1 MPKPKVFVFA
11 PILDHD
17 EWRATFEEA
26 GCELVLGS
34 ADWHNP
40 QGNNEEEM
48 MEMAKGAV
56 AMMGTSIRSCPITTK
71 IMNAAGPD
79 LRVISKCT
87 IGVDDV
93 DVAGATAK
101 NVMVT
106 HAPTESNWGGVG
118 EGTMA
123 MILTILKKARERD
136 RTMKEGT
143 WRLPELQGLYLGSR
157 ESDGY
162 PGMVVGIVGL
172 GRVGSRVAKLLKPW
186 GCPISACDPY
196 VAESH
201 FDALG
206 VERVDYDTLLAR
218 AEIIT
223 FHVTLTPETRQMYD
237 SEAIAKTRE
246 GAILINDSRGQVVNG
261 EALCEALDSGH
272 IAAAALDVF
281 EDEPVDPADRILT
294 MGDKVLL
301 SPHMVSSNLRGGLH
315 PGLIWAT
322 KCVLAALKGEVP
334 DGVFNKDVLPT
345 WEQRFHAK
353 NILG

>member
-11 PILDHD
+11 PILETD
-17 EWRATFEEA
+17 EWQKTFEEA

-40 QGNNEEEM
+40 HGNNEEEM

-56 AMMGTSIRSCPITTK
+56 AMMGTSIRSCPISTK
-71 IMNAAGPD
+71 IMDAAGPS

-101 NVMVT
+101 NIMVT
-106 HAPTESNWGGVG
+106 HAPTESNWGGVA
-118 EGTMA
+118 EGTIS
-123 MILTILKKARERD
+123 MILTILKKSRERD
-136 RTMKEGT
+136 LTMKEGT
-143 WRLPELQGLYLGSR
+143 WRLPELQGLYLGAR

-172 GRVGSRVAKLLKPW
+172 GRIGSRIAKLLKPW
-186 GCPISACDPY
+186 GCPIIACDPY

-201 FDALG
+201 FEELG
-206 VERVDYDTLLAR
+206 VERVDYDTLLGR

-223 FHVTLTPETRQMYD
+223 FHVTLTPETRQLYD
-237 SEAIAKTRE
+237 AEAMAKTKE
-246 GAILINDSRGQVVNG
+246 GAILINDARGQVVNL
-261 EALCEALDSGH
+261 EALCDALDSGR
-272 IAAAALDVF
+272 ISAAALDVF
-281 EDEPVDPADRILT
+281 EDEPVAADARILT

-322 KCVLAALKGEVP
+322 KCVLAALRGETP

-345 WEQRFHAK
+345 WEQRYRAK

>member
-11 PILDHD
+11 PILETD
-17 EWRATFEEA
+17 EWQKTFEEA
-26 GCELVLGS
+26 GCELVHGS

-56 AMMGTSIRSCPITTK
+56 AMMGTSIRSCPISTK
-71 IMNAAGPD
+71 IMDAAGPS

-101 NVMVT
+101 NIMVT
-106 HAPTESNWGGVG
+106 HAPTESNWGGVA
-118 EGTMA
+118 EGTIS
-123 MILTILKKARERD
+123 MILTILKKSRERD
-136 RTMKEGT
+136 LTMKEGT
-143 WRLPELQGLYLGSR
+143 WRLPELQGLYLGAR

-172 GRVGSRVAKLLKPW
+172 GRIGSRIAKLLKPW
-186 GCPISACDPY
+186 GCPIIACDPY

-201 FDALG
+201 FEELG
-206 VERVDYDTLLAR
+206 VERVDYDTLLGR

-237 SEAIAKTRE
+237 AEAMAKTKE
-246 GAILINDSRGQVVNG
+246 GAIVINDARGQVVNL
-261 EALCEALDSGH
+261 EALCDALDSGR

-281 EDEPVDPADRILT
+281 EDEPVAADARILT

-322 KCVLAALKGEVP
+322 KCVLAALRGETP

-345 WEQRFHAK
+345 WEQRYRAK

>member
-1 MPKPKVFVFA
+1 MAKPKVFVFA
-11 PILDHD
+11 PIRESD
-17 EWRATFEEA
+17 EWQQTFEDA
-26 GCELVLGS
+26 GCELVLGN

-40 QGNNEEEM
+40 QGDNEQEM

-56 AMMGTSIRSCPITTK
+56 AMMGTSIRSSPITTK
-71 IMNAAGPD
+71 IMDAAGPD
-79 LRVISKCT
+79 LRIIAKCT

-93 DVAGATAK
+93 DVAGATGK

-106 HAPTESNWGGVG
+106 HAPTESNWGGVA
-118 EGTMA
+118 EGTIA

-157 ESDGY
+157 EQDDY
-162 PGMVVGIVGL
+162 PGMTVGIVGM
-172 GRVGSRVAKLLKPW
+172 GRIGSRVAKLLKPW
-186 GCPISACDPY
+186 GCPMIGCDPY
-196 VAESH
+196 VADSH
-201 FDALG
+201 FEELG
-206 VERVDYDTLLAR
+206 VERVDYDTLLSR

-223 FHVTLTPETRQMYD
+223 FHVTLTPETRQMFNAE
-237 SEAIAKTRE
+237 SIAKTQP
-246 GAILINDSRGQVVNG
+246 GTILINDSRGQVVNG
-261 EALCEALDSGH
+261 DALCDALESDH

-281 EDEPVDPADRILT
+281 EDEPVEPDARILK

-322 KCVLAALKGEVP
+322 KCVLAALHGDVP
-334 DGVFNKDVLPT
+334 DAVFNKDVLPT
-345 WEQRFHAK
+345 WEQRYKSK
-353 NILG
+353 NILP

>member
-11 PILDHD
+11 PIMEHL
-17 EWRATFEEA
+17 EWQETFADA
-26 GCELVLGS
+26 GCELVLGK

-71 IMNAAGPD
+71 IMDAAGPN
-79 LRVISKCT
+79 LRIIAKCT
-87 IGVDDV
+87 IGTDDI
-93 DVAGATAK
+93 DIKGATGK

-106 HAPTESNWGGVG
+106 HAPTESNWGGVA
-118 EGTMA
+118 EGTIA

-143 WRLPELQGLYLGSR
+143 WRLPELQGLFLGSR
-157 ESDGY
+157 EEDGY
-162 PGMVVGIVGL
+162 PGMVVGLVGL
-172 GRVGSRVAKLLKPW
+172 GRIGSRIAKLLKPW
-186 GCPISACDPY
+186 GCPIIACDPY
-196 VAESH
+196 IAESH
-201 FDALG
+201 FDELG

-218 AEIIT
+218 AEIVS
-223 FHVTLTPETRQMYD
+223 FHVTLTPETRQMLNAE
-237 SEAIAKTRE
+237 SIAKMQE

-261 EALCEALDSGH
+261 EALCDALDSGH

-281 EDEPVDPADRILT
+281 EDEPVAPDARILA

-322 KCVLAALKGEVP
+322 RCVLAALRGEVP
-334 DGVFNKDVLPT
+334 EAVFNKDVLPT
-345 WEQRFHAK
+345 WEQRYKSK
-353 NILG
+353 NILD

>member
-11 PILDHD
+11 PIMEHL
-17 EWRATFEEA
+17 EWQDTFEEA
-26 GCELVLGS
+26 GCELVLGK

-71 IMNAAGPD
+71 IMDAAGSD
-79 LRVISKCT
+79 LRIIAKCT

-93 DVAGATAK
+93 DVKGATGK

-106 HAPTESNWGGVG
+106 HAPTESNWGGVA
-118 EGTMA
+118 EGTVA

-157 ESDGY
+157 EEDDY

-172 GRVGSRVAKLLKPW
+172 GRIGSRVAKFLKPW
-186 GCPISACDPY
+186 GCPIIACDPY
-196 VAESH
+196 VADSH
-201 FDALG
+201 FDELG

-218 AEIIT
+218 AEIIS
-223 FHVTLTPETRQMYD
+223 FHVTLTPETRQMFNA
-237 SEAIAKTRE
+237 EAIAKTRE
-246 GAILINDSRGQVVNG
+246 GAIVINDSRGQVVNG
-261 EALCEALDSGH
+261 DALCDALEAGQ

-281 EDEPVDPADRILT
+281 EDEPVDADARILT

-322 KCVLAALKGEVP
+322 RCVLTALRGEVP
-334 DGVFNKDVLPT
+334 DAVFDKDVLPT
-345 WEQRFHAK
+345 WEQRYKAK
-353 NILG
+353 NILD